1 MKVPDFLVAL
11 ILVFDGD
18 QIGGFGQSELKV
30 VPETLDGS
38 PNLVLS
44 LAPGFLV
51 FRYRL

>member
-18 QIGGFGQSELKV
+18 QIGDFCQSELKV
-30 VPETLDGS
+30 VPEILDGS

-44 LAPGFLV
+44 LVPDF
-51 FRYRL
+51 